1 MAWPVGDNPVKRFAG
16 TALVGPKRV
25 AGYQCVIVDDK
36 SQDVVTGCTHVTHQG
51 AERCAEGAQIIQI
64 STGVYALDALGRADV
79 EALQDPT
86 VWSLR
91 DTV

>member
-1 MAWPVGDNPVKRFAG
+1 MTWPVGDNLVKRFAG

-51 AERCAEGAQIIQI
+51 PERCADGAQVVQI
-64 STGVYALDALGRADV
+64 GTGVYALDASGRADV
-79 EALQDPT
+79 DAFHDPT
-86 VWSLR
+86 VRSLR
-91 DTV
+91 VTV